1 MYNNDKKL
9 ILKFNSKLF
18 EINLRN
24 TETAKLIAKSIPIKS
39 RIQIWG
45 EEIFFN
51 TNLHV
56 KLEDDARE
64 VMQLGELAFWT
75 EGSAIAIG
83 YGKTPV
89 SKENEIRLIYGGGSL
104 GLMGELSRSVHK
116 NKGEVLGVIPKNL
129 LKIEL

>member
-1 MYNNDKKL
+1 MKKL

-18 EINLRN
+18 EVNLRD
-24 TETAKLIAKSIPIKS
+24 TETARLISKSVPINSK
-39 RIQIWG
+39 IQMWG

-51 TNLHV
+51 TNLQV
-56 KLEDDARE
+56 ALENDAKE

-89 SKENEIRLIYGGGSL
+89 SIDQEIRLIGPCNVWGDGNFKKSDFDDINPGDEISL
-104 GLMGELSRSVHK
+104 DWK
-116 NKGEVLGVIPKNL
+116 
-129 LKIEL
+129 

>member
-1 MYNNDKKL
+1 MHNNDKTL

-51 TNLHV
+51 TNLQI

-89 SKENEIRLIYGGGSL
+89 SVGQEIRLIWPCNVWADCSFKKSDFDNIKSGDEISIDW
-104 GLMGELSRSVHK
+104 K
-116 NKGEVLGVIPKNL
+116 
-129 LKIEL
+129 

>member
-1 MYNNDKKL
+1 MHNNDKKL

-24 TETAKLIAKSIPIKS
+24 TETAKLIAASIPIKS
-39 RIQIWG
+39 KIQIWG

-51 TNLHV
+51 TNLKI
-56 KLEDDARE
+56 KLEDDSRD

-89 SKENEIRLIYGGGSL
+89 SIDQEIRLIGPCNVWGDGNFKKSDFDDIKPGDEISL
-104 GLMGELSRSVHK
+104 DWK
-116 NKGEVLGVIPKNL
+116 
-129 LKIEL
+129 

>member
-1 MYNNDKKL
+1 MKKL

-18 EINLRN
+18 KINLLD
-24 TETAKLIAKSIPIKS
+24 TETARLISKSVPINSK
-39 RIQIWG
+39 IQMWG

-51 TNLHV
+51 TNLQV
-56 KLEDDARE
+56 ALENDAKE

-89 SKENEIRLIYGGGSL
+89 SIDQEIRLIGPCNVWGDGNFKKSDFDDIKPGDEISL
-104 GLMGELSRSVHK
+104 DWK
-116 NKGEVLGVIPKNL
+116 
-129 LKIEL
+129 

>member
-1 MYNNDKKL
+1 MHTNDKKL

-24 TETAKLIAKSIPIKS
+24 TETARLIANSIPIKS
-39 RIQIWG
+39 KIQIWG

-51 TNLHV
+51 TNLQV
-56 KLEDDARE
+56 KLEDDARD

-89 SKENEIRLIYGGGSL
+89 SINQEIRLIGPCNVWADCNFKKSDFDNIKSGDEISL
-104 GLMGELSRSVHK
+104 DWR
-116 NKGEVLGVIPKNL
+116 
-129 LKIEL
+129 

>member
-1 MYNNDKKL
+1 MKKL

-18 EINLRN
+18 KVNLRD
-24 TETAKLIAKSIPIKS
+24 TETARLISKSVPINSK
-39 RIQIWG
+39 IQMWG

-51 TNLHV
+51 TNLQV
-56 KLEDDARE
+56 ALENDAKE

-89 SKENEIRLIYGGGSL
+89 SIDQEIRLIGPCNVWGNSNFKKSDFDNVKPGDVISL
-104 GLMGELSRSVHK
+104 DLE
-116 NKGEVLGVIPKNL
+116 
-129 LKIEL
+129 

>member
-1 MYNNDKKL
+1 MHNNDKKL

-24 TETAKLIAKSIPIKS
+24 TETARLIAESVPIKS
-39 RIQIWG
+39 KIQSWG

-51 TNLHV
+51 TNIQV
-56 KLEDDARE
+56 KIEDDARD

-89 SKENEIRLIYGGGSL
+89 SIGKEIRLIGPCNVWGNANFKKSDFDNLKPGDKISL
-104 GLMGELSRSVHK
+104 DFE
-116 NKGEVLGVIPKNL
+116 
-129 LKIEL
+129 

>member
-1 MYNNDKKL
+1 MKKL

-18 EINLRN
+18 EVNLRD
-24 TETAKLIAKSIPIKS
+24 TETARLISKSVPINSK
-39 RIQIWG
+39 IQMWG

-51 TNLHV
+51 TNIQV
-56 KLEDDARE
+56 AIENDAKE

-89 SKENEIRLIYGGGSL
+89 SIDQEIRLIGPCNVWGNASFKKLDFNNVKPGDEISL
-104 GLMGELSRSVHK
+104 DWE
-116 NKGEVLGVIPKNL
+116 
-129 LKIEL
+129 

>member
-1 MYNNDKKL
+1 MHNNDKNL

-24 TETAKLIAKSIPIKS
+24 TETAKLIAESVPIKS
-39 RIQIWG
+39 KIQTWG

-51 TNLHV
+51 TNLQV
-56 KLEDDARE
+56 KLEDDARD

-89 SKENEIRLIYGGGSL
+89 SIDQEIRLIGPCNVWGNANFKKSDFDNVKPGDDISL
-104 GLMGELSRSVHK
+104 DWE
-116 NKGEVLGVIPKNL
+116 
-129 LKIEL
+129 

>member
-1 MYNNDKKL
+1 MHNNDKKL

-24 TETAKLIAKSIPIKS
+24 TETARLIADSVPIKS
-39 RIQIWG
+39 KIQTWG

-51 TNLHV
+51 TNLQV
-56 KLEDDARE
+56 KLEDDAKD

-89 SKENEIRLIYGGGSL
+89 SVGEEIRLIGSCNVWADCSFKKSDFDNIKP
-104 GLMGELSRSVHK
+104 GD
-116 NKGEVLGVIPKNL
+116 
-129 LKIEL
+129 KISLDWR

>member
-1 MYNNDKKL
+1 MHNNDKNL

-24 TETAKLIAKSIPIKS
+24 TETARLIADTVPIKS
-39 RIQIWG
+39 KIQTWG

-51 TNLHV
+51 TNLKV
-56 KLEDDARE
+56 KLEDDARD

-89 SKENEIRLIYGGGSL
+89 SVGQEIRLIGPCNVWADYSFKKSDFYNIKSGDEISL
-104 GLMGELSRSVHK
+104 DWG
-116 NKGEVLGVIPKNL
+116 
-129 LKIEL
+129 

>member
-1 MYNNDKKL
+1 MHNNDKKL

-51 TNLHV
+51 TNLQV
-56 KLEDDARE
+56 KLEDDARD
-64 VMQLGELAFWT
+64 VMKLGELAFWT

-89 SKENEIRLIYGGGSL
+89 SKDQEIRLIGPCNVWADCNFKKSDFDNIKSGDEISL
-104 GLMGELSRSVHK
+104 DWK
-116 NKGEVLGVIPKNL
+116 
-129 LKIEL
+129 

>member
-1 MYNNDKKL
+1 MHNNDKKL

-51 TNLHV
+51 THLEV
-56 KLEDDARE
+56 KLEDDARD

-83 YGKTPV
+83 FGKTPV
-89 SKENEIRLIYGGGSL
+89 SIDKEIRLIGPCNVWADCNFKKSDFDNIKSGDEISL
-104 GLMGELSRSVHK
+104 DWR
-116 NKGEVLGVIPKNL
+116 
-129 LKIEL
+129 

>member
-1 MYNNDKKL
+1 M
-9 ILKFNSKLF
+9 
-18 EINLRN
+18 RT

-51 TNLHV
+51 TNLQV
-56 KLEDDARE
+56 KLEDNARE
-64 VMQLGELAFWT
+64 VIQLGELAFWT

-89 SKENEIRLIYGGGSL
+89 SVDQEIRLIGPCNVWADGNFKKSDFNNIKSGDEISL
-104 GLMGELSRSVHK
+104 DWK
-116 NKGEVLGVIPKNL
+116 
-129 LKIEL
+129 

>member
-1 MYNNDKKL
+1 MHNNDKNL

-24 TETAKLIAKSIPIKS
+24 TETARLIAESVPIKS
-39 RIQIWG
+39 KIQTWG

-51 TNLHV
+51 TNLQV
-56 KLEDDARE
+56 KLEDDARD

-89 SKENEIRLIYGGGSL
+89 SVGQEIRLIGPCNVWADCGFKKSDFDNIKSGDEISL
-104 GLMGELSRSVHK
+104 DWR
-116 NKGEVLGVIPKNL
+116 
-129 LKIEL
+129 

>member
-1 MYNNDKKL
+1 MHNNDKKL

-51 TNLHV
+51 TNLQV
-56 KLEDDARE
+56 KLEDDARD

-89 SKENEIRLIYGGGSL
+89 SVGQEIRLIGLCNVWADCSFKKSDFDNIKSGDEISL
-104 GLMGELSRSVHK
+104 DWK
-116 NKGEVLGVIPKNL
+116 
-129 LKIEL
+129 

>member
-1 MYNNDKKL
+1 MHNNDKKL

-18 EINLRN
+18 EITLRN

-39 RIQIWG
+39 RIQICG

-51 TNLHV
+51 TNLQV
-56 KLEDDARE
+56 KLENDARD

-83 YGKTPV
+83 YGITPV
-89 SKENEIRLIYGGGSL
+89 SIGQEIRLIGPCNVWADCSFKKSDFDNIKSGDKISL
-104 GLMGELSRSVHK
+104 DWK
-116 NKGEVLGVIPKNL
+116 
-129 LKIEL
+129 

>member
-1 MYNNDKKL
+1 MHNNDKKL

-51 TNLHV
+51 TNLQV
-56 KLEDDARE
+56 KLEDDARD

-89 SKENEIRLIYGGGSL
+89 SIDQEIRLIGPCNVWGDGNFKKSDFDDIKPGDEISL
-104 GLMGELSRSVHK
+104 DWK
-116 NKGEVLGVIPKNL
+116 
-129 LKIEL
+129 

>member
-1 MYNNDKKL
+1 MHNNDKKL

-18 EINLRN
+18 EINLRI

-51 TNLHV
+51 TNLQV

-89 SKENEIRLIYGGGSL
+89 SVDQEIRLIGPCNVWADGNFKKSDFNNIKSGDEISL
-104 GLMGELSRSVHK
+104 DWK
-116 NKGEVLGVIPKNL
+116 
-129 LKIEL
+129 

>member
-1 MYNNDKKL
+1 MKKL

-18 EINLRN
+18 EVNLRD
-24 TETAKLIAKSIPIKS
+24 TETARLISKSVPINSK
-39 RIQIWG
+39 IQMWG

-51 TNLHV
+51 TNLQV
-56 KLEDDARE
+56 ALENDAKE

-89 SKENEIRLIYGGGSL
+89 SIDQEIRLIGPCNVWGDGNFKKSDFDDIKPGDEISL
-104 GLMGELSRSVHK
+104 DWK
-116 NKGEVLGVIPKNL
+116 
-129 LKIEL
+129 